1 MVLTILIKEWIKLRW
16 YMLVL
21 MLLGCVSVGYF
32 WIELHFEFSNSEPES
47 ILWYRFAHLGD
58 KPYLFFSTL
67 FMGMG
72 AVIALVQFV
81 WERFR
86 NRLRI
91 IAHLPLSM
99 PRILTWHL
107 GVGIGLLSLVCFGV
121 GGVVLSLM
129 FAYYPYEI
137 AMVAL
142 KDMAFYLVGALLSY
156 LLGACVVL
164 ERDARIVLLKLSFGV
179 LVLFLFQKERYVL
192 LDSLYLGFVFS
203 FFLLCLDS
211 FYSVKWQRV
220 GAFFLAMVVCVCM
233 VWIGFEAYG
242 PYTKRYAH
250 SFTHY
255 YLFYSPI
262 KEDFVYQKNFGHHRF
277 EYGIKEKETFNQKT
291 YEALLPFVYWR
302 DLDIQGRLP
311 IEINGEIFTK
321 ERIQDSRLSMTY
333 EPQDRLEKEVALYP
347 LLNPK
352 TMQGLIAFPENA
364 IVITQEKIVAYNFD
378 EGLNVALS
386 DEIALALKS
395 LHVNFPLR
403 GFWGKV
409 SNLKPYDLGYL
420 FLDSQQRLFNLKR
433 ENNHLYL
440 REVAYPKG
448 ISFEHIFISENSE
461 RKVVGYAI
469 DSNSKIYI
477 LDTLLHFTPLD
488 IEGFDAKTMK
498 FQLISDPLYYLLRL
512 DDGITYRAI
521 LFSKAF
527 EKEREVV
534 FKK

>member
-1 MVLTILIKEWIKLRW
+1 MVRTIFIKEWIKLRW

-21 MLLGCVSVGYF
+21 ILLGCVSVGYF
-32 WIELHFEFSNSEPES
+32 WMELHFEFSNSEPES

-58 KPYLFFSTL
+58 KPYLFFSPL

-99 PRILTWHL
+99 PRILIGHL
-107 GVGIGLLSLVCFGV
+107 GVGIGLLSLVCFSV
-121 GGVVLSLM
+121 GGVVLTLM
-129 FAYYPYEI
+129 CAYYPYEI

-142 KDMAFYLVGALLSY
+142 KDMTFYFLGALLSY
-156 LLGACVVL
+156 LLGASVVL
-164 ERDARIVLLKLSFGV
+164 ERHAKIALLKLSFGV

-192 LDSLYLGFVFS
+192 MDTLWLGFIFS

-220 GAFFLAMVVCVCM
+220 RAFFLAMVVFVCM

-242 PYTKRYAH
+242 TYTKRYAR

-277 EYGIKEKETFNQKT
+277 EYGIKEKETFNQKE

-311 IEINGEIFTK
+311 LDINGEIFSK

-333 EPQDRLEKEVALYP
+333 EPQDRGAKEVALYP

-364 IVITQEKIVAYNFD
+364 IAITQEKIVAYNFD
-378 EGLNVALS
+378 EGFNATLS
-386 DEIALALKS
+386 DEIASALS
-395 LHVNFPLR
+395 ALHVSFPLQ

-420 FLDSQQRLFNLKR
+420 FVDAQGKLFNLKR
-433 ENNHLYL
+433 ENNRIELK
-440 REVAYPKG
+440 EIAYPKD
-448 ISFEHIFISENSE
+448 IRIEHLFISENSE
-461 RKVVGYAI
+461 KKVVGYAI
-469 DSNSKIYI
+469 DSHNKIYI
-477 LDTLLHFTPLD
+477 LDTTFHFTPLD
-488 IEGFDAKTMK
+488 VEGFDAKTMK
-498 FQLISDPLYYLLRL
+498 FQLISDPLHYLLRL
-512 DDGITYRAI
+512 DDGKTYRVI
-521 LFSKAF
+521 LFSKHF
-527 EKEREVV
+527 EKEKEEI
-534 FKK
+534 FTN